1 MNWNRVEEIEETDL
15 SSQITDHLYS
25 SPAILTNELIAS
37 RSDNP
42 KQISFEM
49 VKTNYRTDQFLLC
62 TIKLEEEEEDDD
74 DENENKYKI
83 IFIKHKEL
91 QTTTITNNLKLKANL
106 LFIYKSYYFVELINN

>member
-49 VKTNYRTDQFLLC
+49 VKINYRTDQFLLC
-62 TIKLEEEEEDDD
+62 TIKLEEDDDDD

-91 QTTTITNNLKLKANL
+91 QTTTITNNLKLKAKL